1 MKSSMRSPINS
12 WKAWLLV
19 AVIFLAGAAAGAFG
33 MRLYMARHLPE
44 LLSHTRQ
51 RLEEFFLDNIDR
63 EVGLTEQQRQA
74 ILPILR
80 EAVGKGEK
88 IRQSVHGQLDSVM
101 QDADARIAAQ
111 LTPEQRVK
119 FLEFRARMER
129 LRRQGPPPPGF
140 PPGPPPGMPP
150 GFPPGPPPM
159 PPATHP

>member
-1 MKSSMRSPINS
+1 
-12 WKAWLLV
+12 
-19 AVIFLAGAAAGAFG
+19 

-63 EVGLTEQQRQA
+63 EVGLTSKQRQD

-80 EAVGKGEK
+80 EAVGKGEN

-111 LTPEQRVK
+111 LTPEQRVR

-129 LRRQGPPPPGF
+129 LRREGPPPPDFPPGPPPGF
-140 PPGPPPGMPP
+140 PPGAPPT
-150 GFPPGPPPM
+150 
-159 PPATHP
+159 PPAAHP